1 MKIMT
6 NRFGEIEF
14 KDEVMLTFTSGI
26 IGFPNATRYL
36 VLDHD
41 RDVPFKWLQAVDEG
55 DLAFVIMDPAL
66 FKPDYR
72 MTVEPDE
79 LVELGVAEGDELIT
93 FVILTIPSADPRRI
107 TANLQGPVVV
117 NRRTRLAKQIILRE
131 ELTTRYPVFPDE
143 TTKAPADEPL
153 PMAACQG

>member
-1 MKIMT
+1 MKIVT
-6 NRFGEIEF
+6 SRFGEIEF

-26 IGFPNATRYL
+26 LGFPNATRYV

-41 RDVPFKWLQAVDEG
+41 RDVPFKWLQSVDDG
-55 DLAFVIMDPAL
+55 GLAFVIMDPGF

-72 MTVEPDE
+72 VTVEPDE
-79 LVELGVAEGDELIT
+79 LAELGVAKEDEVIV
-93 FVILTIPSADPRRI
+93 FVILTIPSSDPRRI

-117 NRRTRLAKQIILRE
+117 NRRTRLAKQLILRE

-143 TTKAPADEPL
+143 TSHQPADEPVPL
-153 PMAACQG
+153 AACRD